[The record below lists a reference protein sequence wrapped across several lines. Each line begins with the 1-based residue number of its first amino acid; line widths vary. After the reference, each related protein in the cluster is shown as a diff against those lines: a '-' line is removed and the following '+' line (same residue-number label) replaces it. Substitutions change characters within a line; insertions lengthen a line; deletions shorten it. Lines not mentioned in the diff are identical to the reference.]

1 MYQFCYH
8 YINAKF
14 VEKAKLCY
22 MDRDSFILYIKTDD
36 IKKKTLQK
44 MLKLDYILQ
53 IMNQIDHYQKENSSK
68 NLLDSEQT
76 LAVT

>member
-8 YINAKF
+8 YIKAKF
-14 VEKAKLCY
+14 GEKAKLCY

-36 IKKKTLQK
+36 ILKKTLQK
-44 MLKLDYILQ
+44 MLRLDYILQ